1 MNCNYIL
8 VNHTD
13 NDVTCFVGNTKD
25 KDKFK
30 ECANNKGMEL
40 YIHTP
45 LSSNDC
51 INLDYLFLGMWLASK
66 DTFEFMKVLE
76 SYKQLEK
83 LT

>member
-1 MNCNYIL
+1 MNCNYVL
-8 VNHTD
+8 VNHTE

-25 KDKFK
+25 KQKFK
-30 ECANNKGMEL
+30 ECADNNGMEL
-40 YIHTP
+40 YIHIP
-45 LSSNDC
+45 LNNGDC
-51 INLDYLFLGMWLASK
+51 VNLDYLFLGMWLASK

>member
-1 MNCNYIL
+1 MNCNYVL
-8 VNHTD
+8 VNHTE

-25 KDKFK
+25 KQKFK
-30 ECANNKGMEL
+30 ECADNNGMEL
-40 YIHTP
+40 YMHIP
-45 LSSNDC
+45 LNSNDC
-51 INLDYLFLGMWLASK
+51 VNLDYLFLGMWLASK

>member
-1 MNCNYIL
+1 MKCNYIA
-8 VNHTD
+8 VSHRN
-13 NDVTCFVGNTKD
+13 NGVTCFVGSTKD
-25 KDKFK
+25 KDKFI
-30 ECANNKGMEL
+30 ECANSKGMEL

-45 LSSNDC
+45 LNSSEC

-76 SYKQLEK
+76 SYKSLEK